1 MIECGCERGCTR
13 SATAEICAF
22 TPLRTQL
29 STCLTLVFVLHFRFL
44 ATGDSFRT
52 IVTSFHKGH
61 STVQG
66 IVKSVS
72 KAIWTLHPIYMPVYT
87 EQDWLHSAKLF
98 WQCWN
103 FPNCCGAVDGKHIV
117 IQKPPK
123 SGSYFFNYKHTFS
136 INLMAIVDAA
146 YKFISIEVGSVGC
159 NNDSTVFKNQ
169 DLGNNF

>member
-1 MIECGCERGCTR
+1 MGC
-13 SATAEICAF
+13 
-22 TPLRTQL
+22 
-29 STCLTLVFVLHFRFL
+29 STM
-44 ATGDSFRT
+44 
-52 IVTSFHKGH
+52 
-61 STVQG
+61 QG

-72 KAIWTLHPIYMPVYT
+72 KAIWTLYPIYMPVYT

-103 FPNCCGAVDGKHIV
+103 FPYCCGAVDGKHIV

-123 SGSYFFNYKHTFS
+123 SRSYFFNYKHTFS

-159 NNDSTVFKNQ
+159 NNDSTVFTKSGFGKQFLSDNVSFPSYCALPGTA
-169 DLGNNF
+169 DLKAPHVIVGDEAFPCTENIMRPYSRSKGYCGK